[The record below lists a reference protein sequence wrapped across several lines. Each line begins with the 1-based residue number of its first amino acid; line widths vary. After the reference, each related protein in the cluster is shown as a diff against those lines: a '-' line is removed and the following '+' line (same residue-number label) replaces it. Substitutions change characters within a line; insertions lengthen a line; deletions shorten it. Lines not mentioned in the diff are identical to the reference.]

1 MDANDE
7 KHINEQLNLL
17 ENKQQTLQH
26 VVQTQIKVV
35 NNTIA
40 HIEKLENI
48 IDRNEKLLQKR
59 VTVYTERA
67 EINEFYNNHRGYN
80 RVNTRRG

>member
-26 VVQTQIKVV
+26 VVRTQIKVV

-40 HIEKLENI
+40 HTEKLENI
-48 IDRNEKLLQKR
+48 IDRKEKLLQKR
-59 VTVYTERA
+59 VTVYMNA
-67 EINEFYNNHRGYN
+67 PK
-80 RVNTRRG
+80 